1 MYVDEVD
8 VDEQGIAE
16 MLMDDNAV
24 AQLPSLL
31 LYVFFLKLQFSKK
44 LLLKLNQVEH
54 LQNLTMLYNYS
65 YLIISIPNVVSF

>member
-31 LYVFFLKLQFSKK
+31 LYVF
-44 LLLKLNQVEH
+44 VEVAV
-54 LQNLTMLYNYS
+54 L
-65 YLIISIPNVVSF
+65 